1 MSILK
6 TNTGYESN
14 GTYIKY
20 YDSYAARIV
29 VVTKDRNGKNVINQF
44 LEESKADEFIKNLT
58 AKKET
63 TTILIDFEKGSR

>member
-1 MSILK
+1 MASLK

-20 YDSYAARIV
+20 YDSYAARFIV
-29 VVTKDRNGKNVINQF
+29 VTNQGKSEF
-44 LEESKADEFIKNLT
+44 LEEKRADEFIKNLT
-58 AKKET
+58 AKKEF

>member
-20 YDSYAARIV
+20 YDSYAARFI
-29 VVTKDRNGKNVINQF
+29 VVTKDRKAKANF
-44 LEESKADEFIKNLT
+44 LKKAKQMNL
-58 AKKET
+58 
-63 TTILIDFEKGSR
+63 SRI

>member
-1 MSILK
+1 MAILK

-20 YDSYAARIV
+20 YDSYAARFIV
-29 VVTKDRNGKNVINQF
+29 VTNQGKSEF
-44 LEESKADEFIKNLT
+44 LEEKRADQFIKNLT
-58 AKKET
+58 GG